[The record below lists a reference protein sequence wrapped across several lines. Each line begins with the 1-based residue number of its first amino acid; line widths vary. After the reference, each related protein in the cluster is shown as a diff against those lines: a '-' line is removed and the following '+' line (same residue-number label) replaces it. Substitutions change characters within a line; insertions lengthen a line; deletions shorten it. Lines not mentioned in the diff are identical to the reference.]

1 VTDQTPADL
10 SGTRDRAAVEIG
22 INPPRGGSVFRI
34 VDFPPETE
42 EMRKLDPKTMHA
54 SLGDGVPKRG
64 LPPRHPAMHATRT
77 VDYAIVMAGEID
89 MLLDDS
95 EIHLKAGDV
104 LVQQGTNHAWV
115 NRGKEP
121 CRIAFV
127 LIDPRSREA
136 PMDAKQG
143 PAEKALAAEASCTSV
158 RRTPPVVD
166 AGRRDHWRRSERG
179 DRRAA
184 FTQIRDAWH
193 EHLVILLRDQKLSE
207 EDEVRFAEKFGPP
220 AVIHTKQFV
229 RNHPAVMLISNIRE
243 DGKPIG
249 ALPDGEMHFHT
260 DQCHQERPAMASM
273 LYAIEVPSVGG
284 NTLFANGYRAYET
297 LPADIKRRIDGR
309 RALNAYDYDT
319 ASTKRGTRLAEGVP
333 SYVHPVVRTHP
344 ATGRKA
350 LYVNRLM
357 TVASRECRRGRVTS
371 CLNFCSTTRSAASS
385 STSMS
390 GVRAIS

>member
-1 VTDQTPADL
+1 
-10 SGTRDRAAVEIG
+10 
-22 INPPRGGSVFRI
+22 
-34 VDFPPETE
+34 
-42 EMRKLDPKTMHA
+42 
-54 SLGDGVPKRG
+54 
-64 LPPRHPAMHATRT
+64 
-77 VDYAIVMAGEID
+77 
-89 MLLDDS
+89 
-95 EIHLKAGDV
+95 
-104 LVQQGTNHAWV
+104 
-115 NRGKEP
+115 
-121 CRIAFV
+121 
-127 LIDPRSREA
+127 
-136 PMDAKQG
+136 MDAKQG
-143 PAEKALAAEASCTSV
+143 PAEARHSPPRPHAPAFGVRPLSPTLGAEITG
-158 RRTPPVVD
+158 VD
-166 AGRRDHWRRSERG
+166 LSEEIG
-179 DRRAA
+179 EPA

-344 ATGRKA
+344 ATSRKA
-350 LYVNRLM
+350 LYINRLM
-357 TVASRECRRGRVTS
+357 TVRIEGLPPQESDELLDFLFNHQERREFVYEHVWRPGDLLMWDNRCTLHARTDFSAAERRLMRRVTI
-371 CLNFCSTTRSAASS
+371 L
-385 STSMS
+385 
-390 GVRAIS
+390 GEKPV